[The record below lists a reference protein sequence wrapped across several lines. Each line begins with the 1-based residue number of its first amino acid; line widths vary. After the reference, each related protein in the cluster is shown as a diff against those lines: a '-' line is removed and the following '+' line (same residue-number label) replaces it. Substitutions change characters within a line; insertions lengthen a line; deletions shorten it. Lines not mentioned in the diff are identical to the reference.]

1 MNLNLLSVSL
11 EVSEEEKKLYDEF
24 WALYAPRNAQIFTK
38 LALIDEKTQKCS
50 IHGYIVKITRA
61 NQCFQHCIGSTVH
74 IVDDSMPFGSYFLVH
89 LFATCEENPI
99 PPEIHN
105 IIRII
110 DMIVCVG
117 EKSKKLFGFATSK
130 ANVSLFLMIGATL
143 VMRKTQTEIVRV
155 AGYDKYIWNI
165 MRVNREKEIRNLNH
179 IKCTGFFKFYGEVS
193 AFSFCGEYSFVRVH
207 CGFRLHHT
215 IVIKLLNLTPSFKNL
230 KVGDHVKFSRVRAE
244 KMPQGDFSFV
254 VDCNCCHVEKLN

>member
-24 WALYAPRNAQIFTK
+24 WALYAPRNAQIFTQ

-110 DMIVCVG
+110 DMIVYV
-117 EKSKKLFGFATSK
+117 
-130 ANVSLFLMIGATL
+130 
-143 VMRKTQTEIVRV
+143 
-155 AGYDKYIWNI
+155 
-165 MRVNREKEIRNLNH
+165 
-179 IKCTGFFKFYGEVS
+179 VS

>member
-24 WALYAPRNAQIFTK
+24 WALYAPRNAQIFTQ

-110 DMIVCVG
+110 DMIVYVG
-117 EKSKKLFGFATSK
+117 KKSKKPFGFATSK

-143 VMRKTQTEIVRV
+143 VMRKTQTEV
-155 AGYDKYIWNI
+155 
-165 MRVNREKEIRNLNH
+165 
-179 IKCTGFFKFYGEVS
+179 VS

>member
-24 WALYAPRNAQIFTK
+24 WALYAPRNA
-38 LALIDEKTQKCS
+38 
-50 IHGYIVKITRA
+50 

-74 IVDDSMPFGSYFLVH
+74 IVDDSMPFGS
-89 LFATCEENPI
+89 C
-99 PPEIHN
+99 
-105 IIRII
+105 
-110 DMIVCVG
+110 
-117 EKSKKLFGFATSK
+117 
-130 ANVSLFLMIGATL
+130 
-143 VMRKTQTEIVRV
+143 
-155 AGYDKYIWNI
+155 DKYIRNI